1 MFIHFVAT
9 GFFCLIFNKI
19 FLDCSNF
26 FLSLPFAF
34 AATKTILNG
43 INGEFRAG
51 ELTAIMGP
59 SGAGKSTLLD
69 ILTGYTMNIASGT
82 IKINGRCRDLRRF
95 RRQVVYI
102 MQDCELQMHITV
114 WEAMYF
120 SVNLKIG
127 SQLKHSEKTE
137 RVSLVLSRAHTQINR
152 KKKIFHK
159 QSYNCYRL
167 QSLKIASD

>member
-1 MFIHFVAT
+1 MVSFLLFLIINIFFIVHFFISFHWCV
-9 GFFCLIFNKI
+9 
-19 FLDCSNF
+19 
-26 FLSLPFAF
+26 
-34 AATKTILNG
+34 ATKTILNDV
-43 INGEFRAG
+43 NGEFRAG

-69 ILTGYTMNIASGT
+69 ILTGYTTNIASGT
-82 IKINGRCRDLRRF
+82 IKINGRCRDLKRF

-127 SQLKHSEKTE
+127 SQLKHDEKTE
-137 RVSLVLSRAHTQINR
+137 RVSIVR
-152 KKKIFHK
+152 KKIP
-159 QSYNCYRL
+159 
-167 QSLKIASD
+167 